1 MRRLVEVYNKYSRKE
16 KIMKLER
23 EVTIRQIIKE
33 LNEPVK
39 LTEEDL
45 LKRIQK
51 GSARLQSL
59 EVRIMTALD
68 FLEQS
73 GSELD
78 KGKIIALG
86 KILGEKE

>member
-1 MRRLVEVYNKYSRKE
+1 MIDK
-16 KIMKLER
+16 

-45 LKRIQK
+45 LKRIQR
-51 GSARLQSL
+51 GSTSLKSL
-59 EVRIMTALD
+59 EVRIVTALD

-73 GSELD
+73 SSELD
-78 KGKIIALG
+78 KGKIIALE
-86 KILGEKE
+86 KILGEKGK